1 MCVRVG
7 GKEMTLKEK
16 KKRRKKSAG
25 PHLFFE
31 LSISLTAPDR
41 LTERPRFPDQSFK
54 SIYKCTKPDT
64 DRLAHGHS
72 V

>member
-1 MCVRVG
+1 MRVRE
-7 GKEMTLKEK
+7 KEM
-16 KKRRKKSAG
+16 KKRSTG

-31 LSISLTAPDR
+31 LSISLSAPDR

-54 SIYKCTKPDT
+54 SIYKCTKPDA